1 MGYKKILTFSFDDGI
16 TQDERFINIL
26 NKYGLKCTFNLNS
39 ELLGKE
45 GYLTIQGKKINHT
58 KLNLIV

>member
-1 MGYKKILTFSFDDGI
+1 MGYKKILTFSLDDGI

-26 NKYGLKCTFNLNS
+26 KKYGLKCTFNLKS

-45 GYLTIQGKKINHT
+45 GY
-58 KLNLIV
+58 